1 MPITRRSLLGLMSSS
16 TFILAASSK
25 VAIATAL
32 PEHQPALSFKQG
44 VASADPQPNAVMLW
58 TRAEPQNGAK
68 KTALLVQVSTD
79 SQFSTVIV
87 DALLNTDIE
96 SDYTVRSYITGLQ
109 SDTAY
114 YYRFIGAGQSV
125 SRLGQTRTA
134 PAIDQEKNVNLAF
147 VSCQSFEQS
156 YYGAWARMLSD
167 DRSAPAEKQIQFVLH
182 LGDFI
187 YERSWHKAYDGG
199 PQPRYV
205 PKFPDGV
212 PGEHSR
218 HAISL
223 ADYRHLYKTYLS
235 DPHLQE
241 ARARWPFISI
251 WDDHEFS
258 NDNFQS
264 FSTYG
269 DASKL
274 EAQRK
279 LDSNQAWFEYI
290 PTVLGDLPSQSAH
303 DFKPA
308 KLASND
314 SADNASAVGSLCIY
328 RKLSWGKH
336 LDIVLTD
343 TRSYRSGPCVSSEL
357 AESVGLPLNSLKLI
371 DIADGGLAYNNGE
384 PPGFLPYGDG
394 KTPNPGRHRLP
405 GTCLGLT
412 QRDWFLS
419 ALNSSEATWKLWGN
433 ALPLM
438 PLNIDLSTLPLSD
451 YEDSVVN
458 IDAWAGYPGEMRFLM
473 SYIHEQQVPG
483 VVSLSGDHHMHGAS
497 TISWSTTDPDAKPVA
512 ADFACAGISSSP
524 FFDSIVDATKDSG
537 PEFRQ
542 MVYLEED
549 GELTPV
555 WHMTMLQ
562 GALAAFTYAKTGME
576 NVASWLGPN
585 DANPGLKYVDTTANG
600 YGLAQFSAREM
611 NVQMVSMEDLRK
623 PFETPPQIKQTAEF
637 RIAAW
642 SAGDHP
648 VLEGPKF
655 AGRPPFPFSVDAV

>member
-1 MPITRRSLLGLMSSS
+1 MAKSL
-16 TFILAASSK
+16 
-25 VAIATAL
+25 
-32 PEHQPALSFKQG
+32 PDDQPALSFKQG

-68 KTALLVQVSTD
+68 QVKLLVQVSTD
-79 SQFSTVIV
+79 SEFSNVIV
-87 DALLNTDIE
+87 DALLDTSIE
-96 SDYTVRSYITGLQ
+96 SDYTVRSYITDLQ

-114 YYRFIGAGQSV
+114 YYRFIGAGESA

-134 PAIDQEKNVNLAF
+134 PSPEQEKNVNLAF

-156 YYGAWARMLSD
+156 HYGAWARMLSED
-167 DRSAPAEKQIQFVLH
+167 SAAPESGQIQFVLH

-187 YERSWHKAYDGG
+187 YERSWHRAYDGG

-212 PGEHSR
+212 DGEHSR
-218 HAISL
+218 HAVSL

-269 DASKL
+269 NTTTL

-290 PTVLGDLPSQSAH
+290 PTVLGEIPSQSAH
-303 DFKPA
+303 DFKPV
-308 KLASND
+308 KLAGDNI
-314 SADNASAVGSLCIY
+314 ANNASARDSLCIY
-328 RKLSWGKH
+328 RKLNWGKH

-371 DIADGGLAYNNGE
+371 DIADAGHGYNNGE
-384 PPGFLPYGDG
+384 PPEFLPYGDG
-394 KTPNPGRHRLP
+394 KTLNPAKNRAP

-419 ALNSSEATWKLWGN
+419 TLQSSDATWKLWGN

-438 PLNIDLSTLPLSD
+438 PLNIDLSAMPLSD

-458 IDAWAGYPGEMRFLM
+458 IDAWAGYPGEMKLLM
-473 SYIHEQQVPG
+473 SYLHEQKVAG

-524 FFDSIVDATKDSG
+524 FFDTIVDAAEDSG
-537 PEFRQ
+537 PEFGQ
-542 MVYLEED
+542 LVYLEQN
-549 GELTPV
+549 GERVPV

-562 GALAAFTYAKTGME
+562 GVLASFTYAKTGMDS
-576 NVASWLGPN
+576 VASWLGPN

-600 YGLAQFSAREM
+600 YGLAQFRANEM
-611 NVQMVSMEDLRK
+611 NVQLVTMEDLRK
-623 PFETPPQIKQTAEF
+623 PFETAPQIKQSAEF
-637 RIAAW
+637 RMAAW
-642 SAGDHP
+642 SAGEHP

-655 AGRPPFPFSVDAV
+655 AGPPPFPFKPDEV